1 MNVTAANLEETV
13 RNVFHGAVRLD
24 ADPVENEVEH
34 EAWKPWVTASVTFTN
49 PWHCRIQIELSLDL
63 AAYLA
68 AALVRSPVPV
78 ADPELWQDAA
88 GELANMVAGNLKP
101 FIPNAL
107 RYSVPRVV
115 LGSGS
120 GGRRVFGP
128 SLDKTFL
135 LAGLP
140 MRVTVTDDGTFD
152 FPGLAAPSLN

>member
-1 MNVTAANLEETV
+1 PVTE
-13 RNVFHGAVRLD
+13 
-24 ADPVENEVEH
+24 EVEH
-34 EAWKPWVTASVTFTN
+34 QSWRPWITASVTFSN

-63 AAYLA
+63 AAQLA
-68 AALVRSPVPV
+68 AALVRSPNPV

-120 GGRRVFGP
+120 AGRRVFGP
-128 SLDKTFL
+128 SLDRTFV
-135 LAGLP
+135 LAGHP
-140 MRVTVTDDGTFD
+140 MRVVVTDEGALD
-152 FPGLAAPSLN
+152 FPGLGPFSNN